1 MQKAAKKFTI
11 FFIVF
16 GLISSVLFF
25 RFGWFDA
32 LPAQAAAP
40 TVVNVGAVAN
50 GINAITPDMP
60 AGVQTNDIL
69 LLFIETA
76 DQAITVSGGTE
87 TWTQIANS
95 PVTGVTGTRLTAF
108 WARASQYNPTSP
120 TTADSGN
127 HQLARMIAFRGAIQT
142 GNPWDVVAT
151 DVENTSDTSVSFP
164 SVTTTVADTLIV
176 MALAGDGPDNN
187 STANFSGWT
196 NASLTSLTEYIDN
209 RVNSGNGG
217 LIGAAS
223 GIKAAAGATGATT
236 ATLTNDAV
244 KAMMTVA
251 LKPDAPANS
260 PPTLS
265 ISQPDGVGDSITQGD
280 LYAVTY
286 SLADTDNT
294 VTAAF
299 YYDTDSSGLD
309 GTAISGACATAAEG
323 SNVTCSWNTTGVTPG
338 SYFIYGITT
347 DGVNSQVSAYST
359 GTITINAPANSPPT
373 LSISQPDGVGD
384 GVTQGDSFNVTYTL
398 ADTDNIVTA
407 AFSYDANSSGLD
419 GTAISGACAT
429 AAEGSNVTCSWNT
442 TGVTPGSYY
451 VYGITS
457 DGVNPQVS
465 AYSGGTITIN
475 APAVISVD
483 SITPNAGALA
493 GGTSVTISGS
503 NFQSGAA
510 ITFDGISATDIVF
523 VDSGTLTAK
532 TPAHATGAVDV
543 VVTNLD
549 LASDTLVSGYTYTAA
564 AVVTLNASPLS
575 LLTGES
581 FVMSWTTENAATCS
595 ASGAWSG
602 AKATS
607 GNETIAPA
615 SIGTHL
621 YMLECTGTG
630 GSGSDSVTV
639 VVSTGG
645 VLKEPGTLFRFD
657 GFAYPDGKIFLYDN
671 NAPFS
676 QLLND
681 VSGRFA
687 TSFRLMSLEDKHV
700 FSVIAY
706 DREGNVSPSK
716 TFPSELYERG
726 GLTDILIAPTIT
738 LHKRALGNNE
748 TLRIS
753 GYATPGNK
761 VQVEIDGRIVG
772 TVPTIASGYYALLA
786 PLSSFTKSGHMA
798 RALQITVQSRTSD
811 YSLLKAFQIS
821 EPFAVHADLNNDG
834 KLTVSDWS
842 IFLSSW
848 ISRDD
853 IARKKIDF
861 NSDGRITIFDLS
873 VFLSSFRK

>member
-299 YYDTDSSGLD
+299 YYDTD
-309 GTAISGACATAAEG
+309 
-323 SNVTCSWNTTGVTPG
+323 
-338 SYFIYGITT
+338 
-347 DGVNSQVSAYST
+347 
-359 GTITINAPANSPPT
+359 
-373 LSISQPDGVGD
+373 
-384 GVTQGDSFNVTYTL
+384 
-398 ADTDNIVTA
+398 
-407 AFSYDANSSGLD
+407 SSGLD